1 MFVLIVKGAKVDRKS
16 QLRNVAF
23 GGAWSEQIAGNEAIA
38 EALRLAE
45 AAGGL
50 TSDVD
55 LRPDIV
61 LRDAIDALAAVHPKG
76 AQLRDAWARALNRP
90 EPAYRVRELA
100 RIAAL
105 FRQGLLARL
114 R

>member
-1 MFVLIVKGAKVDRKS
+1 MDRKS

-23 GGAWSEQIAGNEAIA
+23 GGAWSEQITGNEAIV

-45 AAGGL
+45 RAGGL
-50 TSDVD
+50 TSDED
-55 LRPDIV
+55 LRLDQA
-61 LRDAIDALAAVHPKG
+61 LRAAINALAAVHPKG

-90 EPAYRVRELA
+90 EAAFRMRELEH
-100 RIAAL
+100 IAAL
-105 FRQGLLARL
+105 FRKGLAARL